1 MVPGGRKDIAE
12 TENGVLVHVGVLV
25 GSRTQSD
32 HGPDSGPFP
41 VPVPVPF
48 SDPATFLTIPDFCL
62 VLVPSLSGP
71 CPADGGRNNDHYSG
85 RLE

>member
-1 MVPGGRKDIAE
+1 MVSGGRKDIAE
-12 TENGVLVHVGVLV
+12 TDNGILIHVGVPV

-32 HGPDSGPFP
+32 PGPDSGPFP

-48 SDPATFLTIPDFCL
+48 LDPVTFLTIPDLCP

-71 CPADGGRNNDHYSG
+71 CPADGGRNNDNFSG